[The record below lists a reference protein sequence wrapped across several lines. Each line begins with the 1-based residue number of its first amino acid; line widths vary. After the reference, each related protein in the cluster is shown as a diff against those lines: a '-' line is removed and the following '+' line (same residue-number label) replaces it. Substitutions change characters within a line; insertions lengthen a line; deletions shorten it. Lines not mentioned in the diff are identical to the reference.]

1 MGLRVEQEMTEEE
14 INQLKQELLAL
25 SQNYRDDNSAGITPL
40 EYLHLNEMLKE
51 NPKYATFMLATMQQ
65 KRFDKK
71 KQEAQEAQAQNIQ
84 AQQQSAMM
92 NNQGKAQVEQV
103 KGQNQLQN
111 SQAQA
116 DLDLRNE
123 MIAKGMEAGAQA

>member
-1 MGLRVEQEMTEEE
+1 MTIKIEKK
-14 INQLKQELLAL
+14 I
-25 SQNYRDDNSAGITPL
+25 RG
-40 EYLHLNEMLKE
+40 
-51 NPKYATFMLATMQQ
+51 YAVVSPT
-65 KRFDKK
+65 
-71 KQEAQEAQAQNIQ
+71 EAQEAQAQNIQ

-123 MIAKGMEAGAQA
+123 MIAKGMEAGVQA